1 MRARLVGALG
11 PRGRI
16 IGAVLAASVA
26 TLIVAAVALL
36 GPLEHSLRNAEK
48 ATLEQELQ
56 GTRGTGSFTAPRFD
70 PGNAIYALAKPPSLS
85 QGTGGASI
93 SPDAKANAR
102 AVEQQYK
109 EGVMVKD
116 HLNTAVRRLQSATG
130 AAEVTLLGY
139 PDVSGENSRVVTSS
153 NLD

>member
-56 GTRGTGSFTAPRFD
+56 GNRGTGSFTVRGDD
-70 PGNAIYALAKPPSLS
+70 PGKVAYSFIPLPPPKTHS

-93 SPDAKANAR
+93 SPGSSKKST
-102 AVEQQYK
+102 QQQAALTRQYR
-109 EGVMVKD
+109 EGV
-116 HLNTAVRRLQSATG
+116 
-130 AAEVTLLGY
+130 
-139 PDVSGENSRVVTSS
+139 RVEHALTH
-153 NLD
+153 